1 MQERNINQ
9 LPLMHAPPRNQT
21 HNPGM
26 CPDWELNQQPF
37 GLQAGA
43 HSTEP
48 QQPGL
53 FFSFK
58 TDIYSFPN
66 IWIREI
72 FKKIKLIHNL
82 IFKDTLA

>member
-1 MQERNINQ
+1 MKKERKRNISW
-9 LPLMHAPPRNQT
+9 LPGDLACI
-21 HNPGM
+21 PGM